1 MATVIDELRRQI
13 KDQLRNI
20 RNGGMPVVA
29 IAAKL
34 EVKAATV
41 YQLLDGETTPT
52 AKVLCNSCRNL
63 QMSFQVDGHK
73 IGAIDFPAKAQQPPT
88 TEIQLG
94 LFEMTASSTGDGFNV
109 TIKKAPNFAIELGVR
124 VVG

>member
-1 MATVIDELRRQI
+1 MATVVDELRRQI

-20 RNGGMPVVA
+20 KDAGMTVGD

-34 EVKAATV
+34 EVKTATV
-41 YQLLDGETTPT
+41 YQLLDGGTTPT

-63 QMSFQVDGHK
+63 KMSFQVDGHR
-73 IGAIDFPAKAQQPPT
+73 IGAIDFPLKTQKPPV

-94 LFEMTASSTGDGFNV
+94 LFEMTASSTGDELNV
-109 TIKKAPNFAIELGVR
+109 TIKKLPNLAIELGIR
-124 VVG
+124 VAG